1 MDYIITGMALLFPI
15 VLYIAVK
22 ENSEKERLNKEVE
35 WLRAVLKDKD

>member
-22 ENSEKERLNKEVE
+22 ENSEKERLRKEVE
-35 WLRAVLKDKD
+35 WLNALLDAKD

>member
-22 ENSEKERLNKEVE
+22 ENSEKERLRKEVE
-35 WLRAVLKDKD
+35 WLNALLDAND